1 MFNATEFISEVG
13 IVPVVKL
20 TDAATTLPVMEAL
33 IAGNVP
39 VAEITFRTDCA
50 AEAIRIAAEELG
62 DKMLVGAGTVV
73 DAAQAEAAIKS
84 GARFIVSPGYSEAVN
99 GVCRANGILYVPGA
113 VTPTEIM
120 QACAGGNKIIKFFP
134 ASVYGGTAAL
144 KALGAPFK
152 DIKFVPTGGVNA
164 SNLKEYLSLNNVAA
178 CGGSWMVADS
188 ILKAGNYAE
197 VARLAAEA
205 SEIVHSLGKQVG

>member
-1 MFNATEFISEVG
+1 MSNVAEFISEVR

-20 TDAATTLPVMEAL
+20 TDVKTTLPVMEAL
-33 IAGNVP
+33 FAGNVP

-50 AEAIRIAAEELG
+50 AEAIRLAAENLG
-62 DKMLVGAGTVV
+62 EKMLVGAGTVI
-73 DAAQAEAAIKS
+73 DARQAEAAIAN

-99 GVCRANGILYVPGA
+99 GVCRANGVLYVPGA

-120 QACAGGNKIIKFFP
+120 QAYAGGNRIIKFFP

-144 KALGAPFK
+144 KALGAPFG

-164 SNLKEYLSLNNVAA
+164 ANLKDFLALPNVVA
-178 CGGSWMVADS
+178 CGGSWMVADKF
-188 ILKAGNYAE
+188 IKEGDYAAVTKLSAE
-197 VARLAAEA
+197 AAE
-205 SEIVHSLGKQVG
+205 IVQSLKK

>member
-1 MFNATEFISEVG
+1 MANVAEFISEVG

-20 TDAATTLPVMEAL
+20 TDVATTLPVMEAL

-50 AEAIRIAAEELG
+50 AEAIRVAAENFG

-73 DAAQAEAAIKS
+73 DARQAEAAVNS

-120 QACAGGNKIIKFFP
+120 QAYAGGNRIIKFFP

-144 KALGAPFK
+144 KALGAPFG

-164 SNLKEYLSLNNVAA
+164 NNLKDFLSLSNVAA
-178 CGGSWMVADS
+178 CGGSWMVAES
-188 ILKAGNYAE
+188 LIKAGDYAA
-197 VARLAAEA
+197 VTNLSLEA
-205 SEIVHSLGKQVG
+205 SAIVNSLRK

>member
-1 MFNATEFISEVG
+1 MR
-13 IVPVVKL
+13 
-20 TDAATTLPVMEAL
+20 
-33 IAGNVP
+33 AG
-39 VAEITFRTDCA
+39 
-50 AEAIRIAAEELG
+50 
-62 DKMLVGAGTVV
+62 
-73 DAAQAEAAIKS
+73 
-84 GARFIVSPGYSEAVN
+84 
-99 GVCRANGILYVPGA
+99 
-113 VTPTEIM
+113 
-120 QACAGGNKIIKFFP
+120 AGGNKIIKFFP